1 MREATDEEGCQDT
14 GRHGLHGDTDA
25 QCRATVDAQA
35 PSGTDAHMIELSV
48 AETPA

>member
-1 MREATDEEGCQDT
+1 MREATDEEGCQNT
-14 GRHGLHGDTDA
+14 GRHGLPGDTDA

-35 PSGTDAHMIELSV
+35 PSGTDANKTEFSV